1 MTQEYSEDEQYI
13 IDESREISLGERTD
27 WLGKLAHAFPA
38 MESRNYQLYFWSQ
51 LVSLIG
57 TWLQVVAQ
65 SWLVLELTNSAFL
78 IGLVTALGAA
88 PALFLSLFGGVI
100 VDRFPKK
107 YIIIVTQTS
116 SMLLALVLGFLAIFH
131 VINVTQIIVLSFL
144 LGVVN
149 AVDIPARNAYVA
161 ELTDKRG
168 WASAIALNSGV
179 FNAARVIGPSI
190 AGLTIGL
197 VGAGGAFILNGISYI
212 PVIIA
217 LFFITTPTQVQK
229 HHMHPLKAIKE
240 GIIYSFSH
248 PTIRA
253 LLIFVGVVSVFGWS
267 YTTIMPVIAQN
278 TFHLG
283 ATGLGYLYAAAGLGA
298 LVATLFVSAFGN
310 KLNPMVL
317 ILGGNMLF
325 AVSLILF
332 TLTANLTVALIL
344 LFFAGVGLLAQFAT
358 MNTTIQ
364 HLVEDKMRGRV
375 MSIYALMFLG
385 LSPIG
390 NFEIGYLADK
400 YGTGLAMQ
408 SGCVII
414 LLFGLVIYLM
424 RKGIIGGLNQYNKSD
439 DLFDGR

>member
-1 MTQEYSEDEQYI
+1 MANEYSQDEQRI
-13 IDESREISLGERTD
+13 INESAEISLGERPE
-27 WLGKLAHAFPA
+27 WVRKLAEAFPA
-38 MESRNYQLYFWSQ
+38 MQSKNYQLYFWGQ

-57 TWLQVVAQ
+57 TWLQVIAQ
-65 SWLVLELTNSAFL
+65 SWLVLILTNSAFL
-78 IGLVTALGAA
+78 IGLVSALGAA
-88 PALFLSLFGGVI
+88 PALFLSLFGGVL

-116 SMLLALVLGFLAIFH
+116 SMLLAFALGFLTVFH
-131 VINVTQIIVLSFL
+131 VVNVPQIIVLSFL

-149 AVDIPARNAYVA
+149 AVDIPARNAYVS

-197 VGAGGAFILNGISYI
+197 VGTGGAFILNGISYI
-212 PVIIA
+212 PVIVA
-217 LFFITTPTQVQK
+217 LFFINTPTHIEK
-229 HHMHPLKAIKE
+229 HHAHPLEAIKE
-240 GIIYSFSH
+240 GLIYSFSH
-248 PTIRA
+248 PTIRT
-253 LLIFVGVVSVFGWS
+253 LLIFVGIVSIFGWS

-298 LVATLFVSAFGN
+298 LIATLLVSAFGN
-310 KLNPMVL
+310 GLNPMVL
-317 ILGGNMLF
+317 ILGGNTLF

-332 TLTANLTVALIL
+332 TLTANLTLALIL

-364 HLVEDKMRGRV
+364 HLVEDRMRGRV

-390 NFEIGYLADK
+390 NFEIGWLADK
-400 YGTGLAMQ
+400 FGTGFAIQ
-408 SGCVII
+408 SGCVIVFI
-414 LLFGLVIYLM
+414 FGLLVYFNRHRL
-424 RKGIIGGLNQYNKSD
+424 R
-439 DLFDGR
+439 